1 MVGSVS
7 KRTPELGSTPSVT
20 YNRLFPEPVPIFSSE
35 GVPILRVV
43 SGGLRSRFPQNQP
56 ARFFFQPAWF
66 FLSLCRIVALLLF
79 CGSSLIAWAQQDTAQ
94 PNTIVAIRV
103 LGNRRI
109 PKETV
114 LARLFTHQGDTYDPA
129 TIERDF
135 NSLWNTGYF
144 ENLQIAREDGPKG
157 ITLDVIVKEKPTIR
171 EINYKGLN
179 SVSTSDVLDR
189 FKKEHLTGF
198 SQESPYDPTKLARA
212 VDIIRALLAEHGHQ
226 FATVKPEIKNI
237 PPSSVAVNF
246 NIKEGPT
253 VKVGNI
259 TFTGNHAVP
268 SRELRASMKNL
279 RPVGIPHS
287 IFFENLF
294 ARTYDASKLE
304 EDTERVRRAMQDRG
318 YFKAAVADPITHIR
332 NEGGLSFLTFRPRKG
347 KRIDIKIPVEEE
359 QRYKLGGITFTGNA
373 HVQNVKA
380 LRAQFPTKD
389 GEWFNATAVG
399 KGLENL
405 RKAYNSLGYINFTA
419 VPTPRPGP
427 NNQVFLD
434 IDIDEGKPFTVSRIE
449 FQGNT
454 ITRDRV
460 IRRELLLEEG
470 SLYNS
475 NLWEQSLLRL
485 NQLDYFDPLKIDTD
499 SEQHID
505 PENGTVSLLLK
516 VHEKGKNSI
525 GLNGGV
531 SGLSGTFLGLN
542 YSTNNF
548 LGLGETL
555 SLQGNIGNLARS
567 AVFAFNEP
575 YLRNRPISV
584 GFQLFSRKS
593 DFNSARNFATVTGQA
608 ANLTAA
614 QQSLTQNYNQSS
626 TGLNFSLQY
635 PIKRSF
641 KRVGLTYSWDKSSIT
656 TFSQASANLFQTL
669 AFRSGQ
675 IQGPNALEGIY
686 TSSVSL
692 SYIYNTVGPTLFH
705 PHYGTDISAAFQL
718 AGLFGNVR
726 YFTPVIQYKHYMGMK
741 GLRPRRD
748 GRNTLGYRVQLSY
761 IQGFSGDVAPPFSR
775 FYSGGDNE
783 LRGFDVRS
791 ATPYAFIPVR
801 TNITLTNPDGT
812 PVPIQPGNFTLG
824 NITIPIPIYRPVSVG
839 GDVKMTTNI
848 EYRIPIAGPVGF
860 AIFDDFDITSVVRQS
875 QLRQSVEGADQLNSP
890 LYGCTAYYNGA
901 CQGGQAI
908 QFINIIRPISG
919 TNFRP
924 RSSIGGE
931 ISAMLPIVNA
941 PMRLYYAY
949 NIARLFEDRQ
959 GESLITRSMFPAGGA
974 GDFTYQEAIT
984 AYDSLLHF
992 REPRKTFRLS
1002 VSTTF

>member
-7 KRTPELGSTPSVT
+7 KQTPELGSTPSVT
-20 YNRLFPEPVPIFSSE
+20 YNRLFPEPDPIFSSE

-43 SGGLRSRFPQNQP
+43 SGSLRSRFPQNQP

-66 FLSLCRIVALLLF
+66 FLSLCRIVVLLLF
-79 CGSSLIAWAQQDTAQ
+79 CGSSLIAWAQQDTAG

-114 LARLFTHQGDTYDPA
+114 LARLFTHQGDAYDPA

-144 ENLQIAREDGPKG
+144 ENLQIAREDTPKG
-157 ITLDVIVKEKPTIR
+157 IILDVIVKEKPTIR

-359 QRYKLGGITFTGNA
+359 QRYRLGGVTFTGNT

-389 GEWFNATAVG
+389 GEWFNATAIG

-419 VPTPRPGP
+419 VPTPRVDDAKH
-427 NNQVFLD
+427 QVFLD

-584 GFQLFSRKS
+584 GFQLFSRKT
-593 DFNSARNFATVTGQA
+593 DYNSARNFASVTGN
-608 ANLTAA
+608 ANLSAA

-626 TGLNFSLQY
+626 TGLNVSLQY

-641 KRVGLTYSWDKSSIT
+641 KRVGITYSWDKSSIT

-692 SYIYNTVGPTLFH
+692 SYIYNTVGPTVFR

-726 YFTPVIQYKHYMGMK
+726 YFTPVIQYKHFIGMK
-741 GLRPRRD
+741 GLHPQRD

-761 IQGFSGDVAPPFSR
+761 IQGFSGDVAPPFAR

-839 GDVKMTTNI
+839 GDVKMTTSL

-908 QFINIIRPISG
+908 QFINLIRPISG

-974 GDFTYQEAIT
+974 GDFTYDEAIS

>member
-1 MVGSVS
+1 MVGGVRNQPS
-7 KRTPELGSTPSVT
+7 ELGSTPSVT
-20 YNRLFPEPVPIFSSE
+20 YNRLFLEQDPIFSSE
-35 GVPILRVV
+35 GVPILRVL
-43 SGGLRSRFPQNQP
+43 SGSLRSRFHQHQP
-56 ARFFFQPAWF
+56 VQ
-66 FLSLCRIVALLLF
+66 FLFRMCRIVGLLLF
-79 CGSSLIAWAQQDTAQ
+79 CGSSLIAWAQQD
-94 PNTIVAIRV
+94 IVQQIRV
-103 LGNRRI
+103 IGNRRI
-109 PKETV
+109 PRETV
-114 LARLFTHQGDTYDPA
+114 LARLFTHPGDPYDPA

-144 ENLQIAREDGPKG
+144 ETLQIAREDTPKG
-157 ITLDVIVKEKPTIR
+157 VILDIIVKEKPTIR

-179 SVSTSDVLDR
+179 SVSQSDVLDR
-189 FKKEHLTGF
+189 FKKEHVTGF
-198 SQESPYDPTKLARA
+198 SVESQYDPTKLARA
-212 VDIIRALLAEHGHQ
+212 IDVIRALLAEHGHQ

-237 PPSSVAVNF
+237 PPSSVAINF

-259 TFTGNHAVP
+259 TFTGNRAIP
-268 SRELRASMKNL
+268 SRELRSAMKNL
-279 RPVGIPHS
+279 RPIGIPHS
-287 IFFENLF
+287 ILLENIF

-318 YFKAAVADPITHIR
+318 YFRAAVGDPVTHIR
-332 NEGGLSFLTFRPRKG
+332 NEGGLSLLTFRPRRG
-347 KRIDIKIPVEEE
+347 KRIDIRVPVDEGE
-359 QRYKLGGITFTGNA
+359 RYRLGGITFTGNA
-373 HVQNVKA
+373 NVKNVKA

-389 GEWFNATAVG
+389 GEWFNATAIG

-405 RKAYNSLGYINFTA
+405 RKAYGSLGYINFTA
-419 VPTPRPGP
+419 VPDPKPDDAKHLVYLT
-427 NNQVFLD
+427 

-470 SLYNS
+470 SVYNS

-485 NQLDYFDPLKIDTD
+485 NQLDYFDPLKVDTD
-499 SEQHID
+499 SEEHTD

-575 YLRNRPISV
+575 YLRNRPVSV
-584 GFQLFSRKS
+584 GFQLFSRKT
-593 DFNSARNFATVTGQA
+593 DYNSARNYAAVTGQS
-608 ANLTAA
+608 NLTAA

-626 TGLNFSLQY
+626 TGLNFSVQY
-635 PIKRSF
+635 PIRRTF

-692 SYIYNTVGPTLFH
+692 SYIYNKVGPSVFR
-705 PHYGTDISAAFQL
+705 PRFGSEISGAFVL

-726 YFTPVIQYKHYMGMK
+726 YFSPVVQYKHFIAVK
-741 GLRPRRD
+741 GFRPNHD
-748 GRNTLGYRVQLSY
+748 GRNVFAFREQVSY

-783 LRGFDVRS
+783 LRGFDVRG

-801 TNITLTNPDGT
+801 ANITLTNPDGT
-812 PVPIQPGNFTLG
+812 PVPIQPGNYTLG

-839 GDVKMTTNI
+839 GDVKTTTNL
-848 EYRIPIAGPVGF
+848 EYRIPIAGPVQF
-860 AIFDDFDITSVVRQS
+860 EIFDDFDITSVVRQS

-890 LYGCTAYYNGA
+890 LYGCTAYFNGA
-901 CQGGQAI
+901 CQGGQSI
-908 QFINIIRPISG
+908 QFINIIKPISG
-919 TNFRP
+919 TNVVP
-924 RSSIGGE
+924 RNSLGGE

-949 NIARLFEDRQ
+949 NTNRLLENVQ

-974 GDFTYQEAIT
+974 GDYTYQQAIT

>member
-1 MVGSVS
+1 M
-7 KRTPELGSTPSVT
+7 
-20 YNRLFPEPVPIFSSE
+20 
-35 GVPILRVV
+35 
-43 SGGLRSRFPQNQP
+43 
-56 ARFFFQPAWF
+56 
-66 FLSLCRIVALLLF
+66 CRILGLLLF
-79 CGSSLIAWAQQDTAQ
+79 CGSSLVAWAQQD
-94 PNTIVAIRV
+94 VAPPAGGANVITQIRV
-103 LGNRRI
+103 IGNRKI
-109 PKETV
+109 PRETV
-114 LARLFTHQGDTYDPA
+114 LARLFTHVGDTYDPA

-144 ENLQIAREDGPKG
+144 ENLQIAREDTPKG
-157 ITLDVIVKEKPTIR
+157 ILLDVIVKEKPTIR
-171 EINYKGLN
+171 EITYKGLN

-189 FKKEHLTGF
+189 FKKEHVTGF
-198 SQESPYDPTKLARA
+198 SVESPYDPTRLARA
-212 VDIIRALLAEHGHQ
+212 IDVIRALLAEHGHQ
-226 FATVKPEIKNI
+226 FATVKPDVKTI
-237 PPSSVAVNF
+237 PPSSVSITF

-259 TFTGNHAVP
+259 TFTGNRSVP
-268 SRELRASMKNL
+268 SRELRAAMRNL
-279 RPVGIPHS
+279 RPIGIPHS
-287 IFFENLF
+287 IFLENIF

-304 EDTERVRRAMQDRG
+304 EDTERVRRALQDRG
-318 YFKAAVADPITHIR
+318 YFRAGVADPITHIR
-332 NEGGLSFLTFRPRKG
+332 NEGGLSFFTFRPRQG
-347 KRIDIKIPVEEE
+347 KRIDIRIPVEEGE
-359 QRYKLGGITFTGNA
+359 RYRLGGITFTGNT
-373 HVQNVKA
+373 HVPNVKA

-389 GEWFNATAVG
+389 GEFFNATAVG

-405 RKAYNSLGYINFTA
+405 RKAYGSLGYINFTA
-419 VPTPRPGP
+419 VPTPKPDDAKHL
-427 NNQVFLD
+427 VYLD
-434 IDIDEGKPFTVSRIE
+434 IEIDEGKAFTFSRIE

-460 IRRELLLEEG
+460 IRRELLIEEG
-470 SLYNS
+470 AAYNS
-475 NLWEQSLLRL
+475 NLWEASLLHL
-485 NQLDYFDPLKIDTD
+485 NQLDYFDPLKVDQDTETHPD
-499 SEQHID
+499 DQT
-505 PENGTVSLLLK
+505 GTVSLLLK

-525 GLNGGV
+525 ALNGGV

-555 SLQGNIGNLARS
+555 SLQGNLGNLARS
-567 AVFAFNEP
+567 VVFAFNEP
-575 YLRNRPISV
+575 YLRNKPVSV

-593 DFNSARNFATVTGQA
+593 DYNSARNFAAVSGQS
-608 ANLTAA
+608 NLTAA

-626 TGLNFSLQY
+626 TGLNFSVAY
-635 PIKRSF
+635 PIRRTF
-641 KRVGLTYSWDKSSIT
+641 KRVGLTYSWDKSTIT

-692 SYIYNTVGPTLFH
+692 SYSYNRTGPSVFK
-705 PHYGTDISAAFQL
+705 PRFGTDVNAALQI

-726 YFTPVIQYKHYMGMK
+726 YFSPVVQYKHYMAMS
-741 GLRPRRD
+741 GLHRNPD
-748 GRNTLGYRVQLSY
+748 GRNVLAIRMQASY

-783 LRGFDVRS
+783 LRGFDVRA

-801 TNITLTNPDGT
+801 QNITLTNPDGT
-812 PVPIQPGNFTLG
+812 PVPIDPNNFTLG

-839 GDVKMTTNI
+839 GDVKFTNNL

-860 AIFDDFDITSVVRQS
+860 AIFNDFDITSVVRQS

-890 LYGCTAYYNGA
+890 LYGCTSYYNGA
-901 CQGGQAI
+901 CQGGQSI
-908 QFINIIRPISG
+908 KFINLIRPISG
-919 TNFRP
+919 TNVVP
-924 RSSIGGE
+924 RDSIGGE
-931 ISAMLPIVNA
+931 ISALLPIVNA

-949 NIARLFEDRQ
+949 NVSRLFENIQ

-974 GDFTYQEAIT
+974 GDYTYNQAIT

>member
-1 MVGSVS
+1 V
-7 KRTPELGSTPSVT
+7 
-20 YNRLFPEPVPIFSSE
+20 I
-35 GVPILRVV
+35 
-43 SGGLRSRFPQNQP
+43 
-56 ARFFFQPAWF
+56 
-66 FLSLCRIVALLLF
+66 
-79 CGSSLIAWAQQDTAQ
+79 
-94 PNTIVAIRV
+94 
-103 LGNRRI
+103 GNRRI
-109 PKETV
+109 PRETV
-114 LARLFTHQGDTYDPA
+114 LARLFTHPGDAYDPA

-144 ENLQIAREDGPKG
+144 ENLQIAREDTPKG
-157 ITLDVIVKEKPTIR
+157 IILDIIVKEKPTIR

-189 FKKEHLTGF
+189 FKKDHLTGF

-259 TFTGNHAVP
+259 TFTGNHAVS
-268 SRELRASMKNL
+268 SRELRASMRNL

-347 KRIDIKIPVEEE
+347 KRIDIKIPVDEE
-359 QRYKLGGITFTGNA
+359 QRYRLGGVTFTGNA

-389 GEWFNATAVG
+389 GEFFNATAVG

-419 VPTPRPGP
+419 VPTPRVDDAKHE
-427 NNQVFLD
+427 VFLD

-505 PENGTVSLLLK
+505 AENGTVSLLLK
-516 VHEKGKNSI
+516 VHEKGKNAI

-593 DFNSARNFATVTGQA
+593 DFNSARNFAAVSGQSS
-608 ANLTAA
+608 NLTAA

-626 TGLNFSLQY
+626 TGVNFSLQY
-635 PIKRSF
+635 PIRRSF
-641 KRVGLTYSWDKSSIT
+641 KRVGITYSWDKSTIT

-718 AGLFGNVR
+718 AGIFGNVR
-726 YFTPVIQYKHYMGMK
+726 YFTPVVQYKHYMGMK

-748 GRNTLGYRVQLSY
+748 GRNTLGYRVQASY
-761 IQGFSGDVAPPFSR
+761 IQGFSGDVAPPFAR

-791 ATPYAFIPVR
+791 ATPYGFIPVR

-824 NITIPIPIYRPVSVG
+824 NLTIPIPIYRPVSVG
-839 GDVKMTTNI
+839 GDVKLTTNI

-890 LYGCTAYYNGA
+890 LYGCTSYFNGA

-908 QFINIIRPISG
+908 QFNNEIQPISG

-924 RSSIGGE
+924 RMSIGGE

-949 NIARLFEDRQ
+949 NVLRLFEQRQ

-974 GDFTYQEAIT
+974 GDFTYAEAIS
-984 AYDSLLHF
+984 AYDSLLQF

>member
-1 MVGSVS
+1 M
-7 KRTPELGSTPSVT
+7 
-20 YNRLFPEPVPIFSSE
+20 
-35 GVPILRVV
+35 
-43 SGGLRSRFPQNQP
+43 
-56 ARFFFQPAWF
+56 
-66 FLSLCRIVALLLF
+66 CRIVGLLLF
-79 CGSSLIAWAQQDTAQ
+79 CGSSLSAWAQQDATPPAGDQ
-94 PNTIVAIRV
+94 ANIVSQIRV
-103 LGNRRI
+103 IGNRRI
-109 PKETV
+109 PRETV

-144 ENLQIAREDGPKG
+144 ENLQIAREDTPKG
-157 ITLDVIVKEKPTIR
+157 IILDIIVKEKPTIR

-179 SVSTSDVLDR
+179 SVSQSDVLDR
-189 FKKEHLTGF
+189 FKKEHITGF
-198 SQESPYDPTKLARA
+198 SVESPYDPTKLAR
-212 VDIIRALLAEHGHQ
+212 VIDVIRALLAEHGHQ
-226 FATVKPEIKNI
+226 FATVKPDIKTI
-237 PPSSVAVNF
+237 PPSSVTVNF
-246 NIKEGPT
+246 IIKEGPT

-259 TFTGNHAVP
+259 SFTGNRAVP
-268 SRELRASMKNL
+268 SRDLRAAMKNL
-279 RPVGIPHS
+279 RPIGIPHS
-287 IFFENLF
+287 IFLENLF

-304 EDTERVRRAMQDRG
+304 EDTERVRRALQDRG
-318 YFKAAVADPITHIR
+318 YFRAGVSDPITHIR
-332 NEGGLSFLTFRPRKG
+332 NEGGMSFLTFRPRQG
-347 KRIDIKIPVEEE
+347 KRIDIRIPVDEGE
-359 QRYKLGGITFTGNA
+359 RYRLGGVTFTGNT
-373 HVQNVKA
+373 HVPNVKA

-405 RKAYNSLGYINFTA
+405 RKAYGSLGYINFTA
-419 VPTPRPGP
+419 VPTPRPDDAKHL
-427 NNQVFLD
+427 VYLD

-460 IRRELLLEEG
+460 IRRELMLEEG
-470 SLYNS
+470 SVYNS

-485 NQLDYFDPLKIDTD
+485 NQLDYFDPLKVDTD
-499 SEQHID
+499 SEEHTD

-542 YSTNNF
+542 YATNNF

-555 SLQGNIGNLARS
+555 SLQGNLGNLARS
-567 AVFAFNEP
+567 VVFAFNEP
-575 YLRNRPISV
+575 YLRNKPVSV
-584 GFQLFSRKS
+584 GFQVFSRKS
-593 DFNSARNFATVTGQA
+593 DYNSARNFAAVSGN
-608 ANLTAA
+608 ANLSAA

-626 TGLNFSLQY
+626 TGLNFSVQY
-635 PIKRSF
+635 PIRRTF
-641 KRVGLTYSWDKSSIT
+641 KRVGLTYAWDKSTIT

-692 SYIYNTVGPTLFH
+692 SYSYNKVGPSIFR
-705 PHYGTDISAAFQL
+705 PRFGTDISAAFQL

-726 YFTPVIQYKHYMGMK
+726 YFSPVVQYKHFVAVK
-741 GLRPRRD
+741 GFRPNPD
-748 GRNTLGYRVQLSY
+748 GRNVIGIRAQASY
-761 IQGFSGDVAPPFSR
+761 IQGFSGDVAPPFAR

-791 ATPYAFIPVR
+791 ATPYGFIPVR
-801 TNITLTNPDGT
+801 QNITLTNPDGT

-824 NITIPIPIYRPVSVG
+824 NIVIPIPIYRPVSVG
-839 GDVKMTTNI
+839 GDTKFTTNI
-848 EYRIPIAGPVGF
+848 EYRIPIAGPVQF
-860 AIFDDFDITSVVRQS
+860 AIFDDFDITAVVRQS

-890 LYGCTAYYNGA
+890 LYGCTSYFNGA

-908 QFINIIRPISG
+908 QFVNIIKPIAG
-919 TNFRP
+919 TNVVP
-924 RSSIGGE
+924 RMSVGGE
-931 ISAMLPIVNA
+931 FSAMLPIVNA
-941 PMRLYYAY
+941 PFRLYYAY
-949 NIARLFEDRQ
+949 NPLRLLENQQ

-974 GDFTYQEAIT
+974 GDFTYAEAIS